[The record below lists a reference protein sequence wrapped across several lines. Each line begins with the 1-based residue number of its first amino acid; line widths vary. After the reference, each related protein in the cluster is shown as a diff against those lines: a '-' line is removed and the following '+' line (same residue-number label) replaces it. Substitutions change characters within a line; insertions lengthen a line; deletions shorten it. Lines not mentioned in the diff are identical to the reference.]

1 MGDSPFGGWV
11 QESDASQSR
20 RIRELTSDLGYMR
33 SRLSQASSQT
43 SALRSDLA
51 SLRGSIEVRLARL
64 TAAFDAFVELSSLR
78 DQLALVAG
86 PALVRQATRA
96 RLVALGSAPGGGP
109 VLDVAEVPE
118 AAGYWLADAVGALS
132 GDPETEAAAA
142 ERAARVDRT
151 RTATFLTLA
160 GAVCGRTAL
169 VDRWVGDA
177 LGGLD
182 ATRPVT
188 RAQRALWVAAVEGHL
203 GETAARAVRDR
214 LGEAVAAVPPTLAQE
229 TVDRWEL
236 ALRRVGGSRDGEADA
251 PALPQARRAAA
262 SLAWLRDLVGR
273 GAPPAG
279 GDDVGGADGTEPA
292 GTPVSATHPVDDVPS
307 GDDVPSDDPAP
318 SDDPVLTELVDVLR
332 ALVDEGAEQERALT
346 ARVAE
351 LEAVVAGKEAPGPA
365 WDAPVGD
372 VLTLLGDDALER
384 GDAVGAAA
392 REVCGAW
399 LVAVADAYLAEA
411 EVEPPTSLE
420 VTAMGVVL
428 RARPD
433 GPVEGVETALAKAR
447 APQHPRTQQETL
459 LTGGTAAAAVLL
471 WVVWGV
477 DASGARGL
485 YLCLALA
492 LSVAAGALVVRR
504 VRRTRDDAARVVRG
518 VDFVQREATRVQDR
532 LVAVRERLV
541 ACRDDAR
548 EHHAAVMAWYRPWTG
563 SAMLA
568 PVVPTGFADDAV
580 DAPVQA

>member
-1 MGDSPFGGWV
+1 MSDSPFGSWV

-169 VDRWVGDA
+169 VDCWVGDA

-214 LGEAVAAVPPTLAQE
+214 LGEVVAAVPPTLAQE

-236 ALRRVGGSRDGEADA
+236 ALRRGGGSRDGEADA

-273 GAPPAG
+273 GATPAG
-279 GDDVGGADGTEPA
+279 GDDIGGADGAEPA
-292 GTPVSATHPVDDVPS
+292 STPASAPHPVDA
-307 GDDVPSDDPAP
+307 DVPSDDP
-318 SDDPVLTELVDVLR
+318 VLAELVDVLR

-346 ARVAE
+346 ARIAE

-459 LTGGTAAAAVLL
+459 LIGGAAAAAVLL

-563 SAMLA
+563 SAVPA
-568 PVVPTGFADDAV
+568 PVVPTGSVDDAV

>member
-1 MGDSPFGGWV
+1 M

-20 RIRELTSDLGYMR
+20 RIRELTSDLGHMR

-160 GAVCGRTAL
+160 GAVCGRTPL

-273 GAPPAG
+273 GAPPVG
-279 GDDVGGADGTEPA
+279 GDDIGGADGAEPA
-292 GTPVSATHPVDDVPS
+292 STPASAPHPVDDDVQS
-307 GDDVPSDDPAP
+307 GADVPSDDPMP
-318 SDDPVLTELVDVLR
+318 SDDPVLAELVDVLR

-346 ARVAE
+346 TRVAE
-351 LEAVVAGKEAPGPA
+351 LEAVVAGKDAPGPA
-365 WDAPVGD
+365 WDAPVDD

-392 REVCGAW
+392 REACGAW

-459 LTGGTAAAAVLL
+459 LTGGAAAAAVLL

-492 LSVAAGALVVRR
+492 LSVVAGALVVRR

-532 LVAVRERLV
+532 LVAVREGLV

-548 EHHAAVMAWYRPWTG
+548 EHHAAVMAWYRPWTA
-563 SAMLA
+563 SAPWTSVPPAGAA
-568 PVVPTGFADDAV
+568 PTTEDGPAGA
-580 DAPVQA
+580 